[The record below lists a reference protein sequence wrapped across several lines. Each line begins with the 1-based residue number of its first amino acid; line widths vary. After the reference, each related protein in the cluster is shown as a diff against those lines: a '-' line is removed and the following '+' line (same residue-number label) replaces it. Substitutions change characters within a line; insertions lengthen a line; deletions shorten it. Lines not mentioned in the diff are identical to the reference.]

1 MPEIGEIRERQE
13 IGYKGRNK
21 VIWAACEVCGKERW
35 VQILKGRP
43 ISSTCFVCGCKK
55 RRRIYKEKVKRVCL
69 YCLKEF
75 EAYQRQIDLGNAL
88 FCSKSCVGRY
98 YAGERGRNWK
108 GGRFQNTKGYIQVW
122 IEPDDFFYSMAKK
135 GSRPGRYILE
145 HRLVMAK
152 HLGRCLQPFEIVHHK
167 NGIKDDNRLENLEI
181 MTNRSHHKD
190 HSKGYRDGYQKGLYD
205 GRLKQI
211 EELKA
216 QNSSLMTQ
224 IRLVQWQVKELTEAL
239 QIKR

>member
-13 IGYKGRNK
+13 IGY
-21 VIWAACEVCGKERW
+21 
-35 VQILKGRP
+35 
-43 ISSTCFVCGCKK
+43 
-55 RRRIYKEKVKRVCL
+55 
-69 YCLKEF
+69 
-75 EAYQRQIDLGNAL
+75 
-88 FCSKSCVGRY
+88 
-98 YAGERGRNWK
+98 
-108 GGRFQNTKGYIQVW
+108 
-122 IEPDDFFYSMAKK
+122 
-135 GSRPGRYILE
+135 
-145 HRLVMAK
+145 
-152 HLGRCLQPFEIVHHK
+152 
-167 NGIKDDNRLENLEI
+167 KDDNRLENLEI